1 MQFLVSAKW
10 IEGEAKERGISA
22 TPAEVDRQFEET
34 KDQSFPNE
42 KAYKRFLRTSGQT
55 EEDLKF
61 RVRLDVLSNKIRQ
74 QVTEYSQNVS
84 NDEVEDYYNDN
95 SQQFSQPERRDLEV
109 VLSKKQEDVLE
120 AKQRVEG
127 GERWSKVAKELSD
140 DPASKEQGGKL
151 LGVTKGQ
158 QDPKLDAAVFAAVE
172 KKVAGP
178 IKTDAGYY
186 VFRVTKITKAT
197 KQSLEQ
203 STQGIR
209 QLLVSQKQQKE
220 LDQFSK
226 DFRNDWRA
234 RTDCATDYT
243 IADCRNGREEDQAAT
258 PPLPPG
264 QKAPVP
270 GSTGANPPAL
280 DGTGSTLAGGNGN
293 GTVIGVEQRPA
304 GGQFGLP
311 GGAPAEPRLR
321 SHWAARPRT
330 VPPEHAPGRSS
341 GRANDAR
348 RRRRPAG
355 APAGSSSR
363 AAGRAPI
370 RQPVSQCREPRTS
383 GCAKRC
389 SSSTRSPPP
398 SQRMSLGPRAGR
410 AQHRAP
416 HRRGGV
422 RARRRGS
429 LRRRREARSTSSAT
443 CCSRSTSSR
452 CCWRSAAP
460 GTSPRSPRRRAR
472 SSSAATRT
480 SSETRSWPGCPPTR
494 PQQPT

>member
-1 MQFLVSAKW
+1 MARPARSPAKGSKPPPGRTIGLILLACIVAIAAAAIFSATGGVADDDVADVQDSGTISKTEFNHWLEVVAAQPQPGQKKKPAPPKPGSRQYDAVKQQVMQFLVSAKW
-10 IEGEAKERGISA
+10 IDGEAKERGISA

-42 KAYKRFLRTSGQT
+42 RAYARFLRTSGQT

-74 QVTEYSQNVS
+74 QVTESSQNVS
-84 NDEVEDYYNDN
+84 NSEVEDYYNDN
-95 SQQFSQPERRDLEV
+95 AQQFSQPERRDIEV

-186 VFRVTKITKAT
+186 VFRVSKITKAT

-234 RTDCATDYT
+234 RTDCATDFT
-243 IADCRNGREEDQAAT
+243 IADCRNGREESQAAT

-264 QKAPVP
+264 QKR
-270 GSTGANPPAL
+270 
-280 DGTGSTLAGGNGN
+280 D
-293 GTVIGVEQRPA
+293 RY
-304 GGQFGLP
+304 
-311 GGAPAEPRLR
+311 
-321 SHWAARPRT
+321 
-330 VPPEHAPGRSS
+330 
-341 GRANDAR
+341 
-348 RRRRPAG
+348 
-355 APAGSSSR
+355 
-363 AAGRAPI
+363 
-370 RQPVSQCREPRTS
+370 
-383 GCAKRC
+383 
-389 SSSTRSPPP
+389 
-398 SQRMSLGPRAGR
+398 
-410 AQHRAP
+410 
-416 HRRGGV
+416 
-422 RARRRGS
+422 RARR
-429 LRRRREARSTSSAT
+429 A
-443 CCSRSTSSR
+443 
-452 CCWRSAAP
+452 
-460 GTSPRSPRRRAR
+460 
-472 SSSAATRT
+472 
-480 SSETRSWPGCPPTR
+480 PTR
-494 PQQPT
+494 PRSTGPGAPSPAATGPAP

>member
-1 MQFLVSAKW
+1 MARPARSPAKGSKPPPGRTIGLILLACIVAIAAAAIFSATGGVADDDVADVQDSGTISKADFNHWLEVVAAQPQPGQKEKPAPPKPGSRQYDAVKQQVMQFLVSAKW
-10 IEGEAKERGISA
+10 IDGEAKERDVSA

-42 KAYKRFLRTSGQT
+42 RAYKRFLKTSGQT

-74 QVTEYSQNVS
+74 QVTEASQNVS
-84 NDEVEDYYNDN
+84 NGEVEDYYNDN

-109 VLSKKQEDVLE
+109 VLSKKQDDVLE
-120 AKQRVEG
+120 AKRRVEG

-158 QDPKLDAAVFAAVE
+158 QDPKLDAAVFAAVA

-186 VFRVTKITKAT
+186 VFRVTKITKAS

-209 QLLVSQKQQKE
+209 QLLVSQKQQKD

-234 RTDCATDYT
+234 RTDCATDFT
-243 IADCRNGREEDQAAT
+243 IADCRNGREETQAAT

-264 QKAPVP
+264 QKRPIP
-270 GSTGANPPAL
+270 GTTGAAPPAL

-293 GTVIGVEQRPA
+293 GTVIGVEQGAGAAQLGLGGGAAAGPQAPLALGGAPQPGAAGAVPGGAAPGVPTTPGGA
-304 GGQFGLP
+304 GGQP
-311 GGAPAEPRLR
+311 
-321 SHWAARPRT
+321 
-330 VPPEHAPGRSS
+330 VPPQQQ
-341 GRANDAR
+341 
-348 RRRRPAG
+348 
-355 APAGSSSR
+355 
-363 AAGRAPI
+363 AA
-370 RQPVSQCREPRTS
+370 
-383 GCAKRC
+383 
-389 SSSTRSPPP
+389 PPP
-398 SQRMSLGPRAGR
+398 GN
-410 AQHRAP
+410 
-416 HRRGGV
+416 
-422 RARRRGS
+422 
-429 LRRRREARSTSSAT
+429 
-443 CCSRSTSSR
+443 
-452 CCWRSAAP
+452 
-460 GTSPRSPRRRAR
+460 
-472 SSSAATRT
+472 
-480 SSETRSWPGCPPTR
+480 
-494 PQQPT
+494 